1 MGRYRRAFKPMFESN
16 TWKIVKGDK
25 VQITAGR
32 DKGRIGTV
40 KEVLRDRQWPRVVVE
55 GANMVKRHIKATK
68 ETPAGSLSLEGPIHY
83 SNVALVDPQT
93 HAPVRVRW
101 RYTDQGERVRQ
112 LCGGLASGSILP
124 KPGYTR
130 SRPRLPSN
138 SPLDTPSAAAQE
150 ATHRPGDLPSFF
162 DKILPAEAVG
172 RRGIQLG
179 RNTSRGWRGGG
190 FAASALGA

>member
-1 MGRYRRAFKPMFESN
+1 MCLRAIVGGAIAQNSPTSCLLGGPEYPSMIPSSN
-16 TWKIVKGDK
+16 ISL
-25 VQITAGR
+25 Q
-32 DKGRIGTV
+32 
-40 KEVLRDRQWPRVVVE
+40 
-55 GANMVKRHIKATK
+55 
-68 ETPAGSLSLEGPIHY
+68 TPAIL
-83 SNVALVDPQT
+83 Q
-93 HAPVRVRW
+93 
-101 RYTDQGERVRQ
+101 VRQ

-162 DKILPAEAVG
+162 DKILPAEAMG

-179 RNTSRGWRGGG
+179 RNTSRGWRGRG